1 MLTLIFIA
9 LVVAPALVPLAMRPT
24 PARVKSPTRY

>member
-9 LVVAPALVPLAMRPT
+9 LVVAPAIPLAKRPS
-24 PARVKSPTRY
+24 PARAKAQKR

>member
-9 LVVAPALVPLAMRPT
+9 LVVAPALVPLAMRPH
-24 PARVKSPTRY
+24 PVRSKAANRF